1 MDASYDQPCDG
12 DLFIS
17 DDLSARVEEKEGHSR
32 WIYEC
37 DRYINAS
44 LIKFY
49 SISYLDFSSQKSSKA
64 IGKISSQ
71 ARRLNRNAGT
81 RVPCCS
87 CYDVSVSQLS
97 LDLEARSEG
106 ENSRCK
112 AKNRKIGERAALY
125 RRAILRR

>member
-1 MDASYDQPCDG
+1 MDASYYQPCDG

-64 IGKISSQ
+64 IGKISPQ

-81 RVPCCS
+81 GVPCCL
-87 CYDVSVSQLS
+87 CYDVAVSQLS
-97 LDLEARSEG
+97 LDLKARSEG
-106 ENSRCK
+106 EKSRCK
-112 AKNRKIGERAALY
+112 AKD
-125 RRAILRR
+125 